1 LYYGGTAYENRQGL
15 GKLLSNASIRNEKVI
30 LPEVSIG
37 NMVFPDPQKD
47 VDLLAVPISIL
58 YDRGLLLQKT
68 ALLDQRISA
77 PFIIMNAKTSKD
89 RSFIAGETLKVTIDG
104 EDYPVE
110 LRVDESVST
119 SHVLVP
125 TSLGM
130 PLEKPILVK
139 VHR

>member
-1 LYYGGTAYENRQGL
+1 
-15 GKLLSNASIRNEKVI
+15 
-30 LPEVSIG
+30 
-37 NMVFPDPQKD
+37 
-47 VDLLAVPISIL
+47 
-58 YDRGLLLQKT
+58 
-68 ALLDQRISA
+68 
-77 PFIIMNAKTSKD
+77 MNTKTSYE
-89 RSFIAGETLKVTIDG
+89 RSFIAGETVKVQIDG

-130 PLEKPILVK
+130 PLEKPVLVK

>member
-1 LYYGGTAYENRQGL
+1 MRTARDLEKQ
-15 GKLLSNASIRNEKVI
+15 LSNAAVRNEKVI
-30 LPEVSIG
+30 LTEVSIG

-58 YDRGLLLQKT
+58 YDRGLLLQRT
-68 ALLDQRISA
+68 TLLDQRISA
-77 PFIIMNAKTSKD
+77 PFIIMNTKTSKE
-89 RSFIAGETLKVTIDG
+89 RSFVAGETLMVTIDG
-104 EDYPVE
+104 EDYPVV